1 MPFHYLGDW
10 GIMKVISA
18 EGDGR
23 YNFYYNLIAWLLL
36 YANLRENEVAVFV
49 SVTEIK
55 NET

>member
-1 MPFHYLGDW
+1 
-10 GIMKVISA
+10 MKVISA